1 MNIEWCYF
9 LWYEGLGVVC
19 ILHQCFG
26 MNHIVGVAGSVFK
39 CLFTLEFL
47 IWRLSLAKAG
57 GLSGKQRAKIKK
69 KKPASVRRCL
79 FPWRCGACACV
90 YDDLTHAYSPRRPLP
105 PPGCRQALPPRSHD
119 SEINTMD
126 TVHLQDAPSG
136 LSGLPGPLAGF
147 LTFPQTRR
155 RGRLIT

>member
-1 MNIEWCYF
+1 MNDLLFPMIWRAWC
-9 LWYEGLGVVC
+9 GLHFASEFC
-19 ILHQCFG
+19 IG
-26 MNHIVGVAGSVFK
+26 MNHIVGVGGSVFK
-39 CLFTLEFL
+39 SLFTLKFL
-47 IWRLSLAKAG
+47 IWHLSLAKAAG

-90 YDDLTHAYSPRRPLP
+90 YDDLTHAYSPRQP
-105 PPGCRQALPPRSHD
+105 LPPRSHD

-126 TVHLQDAPSG
+126 TVHLQDAPPG

-147 LTFPQTRR
+147 LPFPQTRR